1 MAKKATNGENPGDT
15 APATAESGSSGEAKS
30 ATPRKPRGMK
40 KTAMFDR
47 AMETLGADA
56 KPLRIQ
62 EWIKENYRVT
72 LKPTL
77 LSTYKGNWVK
87 KHGRGGQS
95 AKAAS
100 AVNKT
105 GGKDATLSDI
115 KQLQALIARIGVPQL
130 KEILTLLGVS

>member
-1 MAKKATNGENPGDT
+1 MAKKATSDETTDT
-15 APATAESGSSGEAKS
+15 APAATEAASDAKP
-30 ATPRKPRGMK
+30 ATPRKTRGMK
-40 KTAMFDR
+40 KTVMFDK
-47 AMETLGADA
+47 AMETLGPDA

-62 EWIKENYRVT
+62 EWIRDNYRVT

-87 KHGRGGQS
+87 KHGRSGASGKPASS
-95 AKAAS
+95 AAT
-100 AVNKT
+100 KT

-115 KQLQALIARIGVPQL
+115 KQLQALIARIGVPQF